1 MRKPKWDTEL
11 GRLLWLDG
19 RKDGEIADEF
29 GIPISTVTAY
39 RKRHWEKGSMQP
51 APASEN
57 PEEEISEEPTKPE
70 EGGTEVGESNA
81 QTAEEQ
87 VVVYDLLEAATKNM
101 QGIQAICTADA
112 ILCLWN
118 WETKEDLLKAK
129 ASIDYLLRKLE
140 A

>member
-39 RKRHWEKGSMQP
+39 RKRHWEKGGQKSYPKDEP
-51 APASEN
+51 AQDPE
-57 PEEEISEEPTKPE
+57 PEEVFP
-70 EGGTEVGESNA
+70 EGGTDVGESKV

-87 VVVYDLLEAATKNM
+87 VVVYDLLESATKNM

-118 WETKEDLLKAK
+118 WESKEDLLKAK
-129 ASIDYLLRKLE
+129 ASIDYLLKKLE